1 MGVDLSAWNK
11 AFQCEK
17 KGAFETRNR
26 AFQTWRALDKFVEK
40 NKWSAVTPT
49 SITPKQMRLFL
60 ESRAEQVGARS
71 VQNEASHLRRALA
84 GAGRDLGDV
93 RDPKNGW
100 SNERMG
106 VESASR
112 KGEKAAMNPIAF
124 EEARGR
130 LSDGVRACVDLQ
142 AVLGLRREES
152 LQAGRSLDHWA
163 RALAAAQAEGRGAF
177 LQVVD
182 GTKGGRERSTWVPPD
197 RLEKVIE
204 AVNVAQEVRSG
215 QNIVAGVDLRAAKA
229 LYSNELSRAGLTGE
243 NSGHGLRRAFAQEQF
258 RHYRE
263 EGFCEAD
270 ALARLSND
278 LGHGDGRGRWVWN
291 NYLLGGEG

>member
-11 AFQCEK
+11 AFQGEK

-40 NKWSAVTPT
+40 NKWSAVTPQ

-84 GAGRDLGDV
+84 GAGRNIGEV
-93 RDPKNGW
+93 RDSKNGW
-100 SNERMG
+100 SNRRMG
-106 VESASR
+106 VKSASR
-112 KGEKAAMNPIAF
+112 KGGKASMNPIAF
-124 EEARGR
+124 QEARGR
-130 LSDGVRACVDLQ
+130 LGDGVRACVDLQ
-142 AVLGLRREES
+142 AALGLRRQEA

-163 RALAAAQAEGRGAF
+163 KTLTKAQAEGRGAF
-177 LQVVD
+177 IQVVD
-182 GTKGGRERSTWVPPD
+182 GTKGGRARSTWVPPKM
-197 RLEKVIE
+197 LEKVIE
-204 AVNVAQEVRSG
+204 AVNVAQEVRTG
-215 QNIVAGVDLRAAKA
+215 KNIVAGGDLKAAKA
-229 LYSNELSRAGLTGE
+229 LYSRELSRAGLTGE

-258 RHYRE
+258 RHYRD

-291 NYLLGGEG
+291 NYLSGGEG

>member
-1 MGVDLSAWNK
+1 MGVDLSAWNR
-11 AFQCEK
+11 AFQGEK

-112 KGEKAAMNPIAF
+112 KGEKPAMNPIAF

-142 AVLGLRREES
+142 SALGLRRQES
-152 LQAGRSLDHWA
+152 LQSGRSLDHWA
-163 RALAAAQAEGRGAF
+163 RELTTARVEGRGAF
-177 LQVVD
+177 IQVSD
-182 GTKGGRERSTWVPPD
+182 GTKGGRSRSTWVPPD

-204 AVNVAQEVRSG
+204 AVNGAREAKSG
-215 QNIVAGVDLRAAKA
+215 QYIVAGVDLKAAKA
-229 LYSNELSRAGLTGE
+229 LYSNELSRAGLTGK
-243 NSGHGLRRAFAQEQF
+243 NSGHGLRRAFAHAQF
-258 RHYRE
+258 RHYRDS
-263 EGFCEAD
+263 GFDEAN
-270 ALARLSND
+270 ALVRLSRD

-291 NYLLGGEG
+291 NYLSGGEG